1 MPPRPVA
8 LVTGGNRGIGRGIAF
23 ALAESGFDVVIAD
36 LVATGD
42 TSETEAG
49 IAARGARCLFVAADI
64 GDLHAHA
71 PLLDATWEVGGR
83 LDCLVNNAGV
93 SVASRGDLLDV
104 SVASFDRVLG
114 INLRGTFFLTQAAV
128 RRMLADAP
136 SGHPRTIVTISSSN
150 AVIASPERA
159 EYCIAKAGLAMM
171 TRLYALRLA
180 AAGIGVY
187 EIRPGIIR
195 TDMTKPA
202 AARYDKLIA
211 EGLTP
216 IARWGEAAD
225 VGRAAAMLAR
235 GDLPFVTGEA
245 IHVDGG
251 LHIQKY

>member
-1 MPPRPVA
+1 MRPVA
-8 LVTGGNRGIGRGIAF
+8 LVTGGNRGIGRGIAY
-23 ALAESGFDVVIAD
+23 ALAESGFDIVIAD
-36 LVATGD
+36 LAVTAD
-42 TSETEAG
+42 SAETEAG
-49 IAARGARCLFVAADI
+49 VAARGARCRFVAADI
-64 GDLHAHA
+64 GDLQAHA
-71 PLLDATWEVGGR
+71 RLLDATWALGGR

-104 SVASFDRVLG
+104 SVESFDRVLG
-114 INLRGTFFLTQAAV
+114 INLRGTFFLTQAAA
-128 RRMLADAP
+128 RRMLADATQ
-136 SGHPRTIVTISSSN
+136 GHPRSIVTISSAN
-150 AVIASPERA
+150 ATIAAPDRA
-159 EYCIAKAGLAMM
+159 EYCIAKTGLAMM

-195 TDMTKPA
+195 TDMTKVA
-202 AARYDKLIA
+202 AARYDKLIG

-216 IARWGEAAD
+216 IARWGEPAD

-251 LHIQKY
+251 LHIQKF